1 MNRRMVVPMA
11 MAMVFWG
18 LLGCEQEK
26 PVAGEMPGT
35 APDVTAEQR
44 QEYIRGAT
52 QIVEEFERDAAA
64 LRERVGSETEQ
75 LANRLEA
82 KIAEAREALN
92 NLEQAEPE
100 RWAQAKVAVDEA
112 INHAEATLRQLQ
124 VAAEGPPS
132 GTPSP

>member
-1 MNRRMVVPMA
+1 MNRRMVVPIA
-11 MAMVFWG
+11 TAVVFWA

-26 PVAGEMPGT
+26 PAADDIPRA

-44 QEYIRGAT
+44 QEYIRGAA
-52 QIVEEFERDAAA
+52 QIVEDFERDAAA
-64 LRERVGSETEQ
+64 LRERVGSGTEQ

-132 GTPSP
+132 ATPSP